1 MRIAA
6 IYSVIPFLALASCG
20 TEPTDTTDSEATTS
34 SPEPTTP
41 DGPSSAGPTQTT
53 TDPGPN
59 PVTTPGLETP
69 VAVGPTE
76 TSNPPG
82 PGPAGPDTPDPG
94 PTGPATPTPTDT
106 TDQPGGP
113 VPTEPTTPVASGP
126 TGPTGPVGPQPSG
139 EPIACDT
146 PEEETFSF
154 FLISYE
160 AIVRESGSPDGFGGD
175 LGGIEGADAICQR
188 VAEYSSACAANKTW
202 RAFLSTTKQDA
213 IDRIGK
219 GPWHDRIGRLFANNL
234 DELPNERPINADPEI
249 INDFSN
255 EYGIPNRNPDQTG
268 NVDNH
273 QTLTGSGADGRIY
286 VQTDT
291 PEPAP
296 GPGGGGAGG
305 GFGGGFPGG
314 FGGGDKACPDGW
326 TPEKATCWDW
336 TSSEPEGCPRV
347 GHSWVRG
354 SFGEEG
360 WLSFWNEGGCAP
372 GVVLEELGGP
382 NGDPT
387 VGSAGGYGGFYCF
400 AVTGE

>member
-1 MRIAA
+1 VRLAA
-6 IYSVIPFLALASCG
+6 IYLVTPILALSSCS
-20 TEPTDTTDSEATTS
+20 TEPTDSTSSEATGS
-34 SPEPTTP
+34 SPGPTAPITT
-41 DGPSSAGPTQTT
+41 DTQPTQTGVAPTPTPDAQPGPTPGGPAT
-53 TDPGPN
+53 TSVPQIPDTPGPDEPGPGPN
-59 PVTTPGLETP
+59 PP
-69 VAVGPTE
+69 VDPV
-76 TSNPPG
+76 
-82 PGPAGPDTPDPG
+82 TPD
-94 PTGPATPTPTDT
+94 
-106 TDQPGGP
+106 QPQ
-113 VPTEPTTPVASGP
+113 VPTSVEPTTPVAPDP
-126 TGPTGPVGPQPSG
+126 TGPDEPNVPNTPG
-139 EPIACDT
+139 EPVACET

-175 LGGIEGADAICQR
+175 LGGIEGADALCQR
-188 VAEYSSACAANKTW
+188 VAEYSSPCAANKSW

-213 IDRIGK
+213 IDRIGT

-234 DELPNERPINADPEI
+234 DELANERPINADPEI
-249 INDFSN
+249 INDFPN

-273 QTLTGSGADGRIY
+273 QTLSGSGPDGRLY
-286 VQTDT
+286 MQADEPEPE
-291 PEPAP
+291 PEPA
-296 GPGGGGAGG
+296 GGGAGG
-305 GFGGGFPGG
+305 RFGGGFPGG

-354 SFGEEG
+354 GFGEEG

-400 AVTGE
+400 AMTGE